1 MERSTIKTK
10 LVDQYVAKYLENSSK
25 KNYDEI
31 LENKNVISA
40 FYDELPNLSIDGYPF
55 ASDFV
60 SESGNVYSM
69 NNIDEIIPEERQKLR
84 LRYHFLPCIHEL
96 YIGTTGSG
104 KTTGCVEP
112 QLRAITSLKN
122 KSNLFITDPK
132 GELYE
137 RNVKHLSDNGYKIFV
152 LNFKDYERSDRWNPL
167 LDLYDLKQQ
176 ILSCGKGIIERVG
189 AVDPNLNYAEHP
201 SNYKDIYYEYKGKAY
216 PSKEACESYVA
227 AEKEMKEVQLS
238 SDINQIVHMI
248 IKVQSKNDRT
258 WEQGAQ
264 DLLRGIIYCMLE
276 EMEVPNTKFTR
287 DMMTLSNIKHIYLY
301 LREKVLIRGQRLNT
315 LNFIKNKSEATKSY
329 LYTALDNAE
338 STMKSYCGVFD
349 SSTQEW
355 FQGHIFAMTTGNTIN
370 IDELGDTPF
379 AIFLITRDYEKSDFV
394 VAGLFVDWVYKKI
407 LMQNEGSQN
416 PRALHFILDEFGNI
430 PEIKEL
436 ESKISTARSRN
447 IWFHLVVQSYKQINA
462 VYTYERGGVI
472 IDNCNSQIFLGSQN
486 MESKE
491 LFAKQCGKHA
501 ILTLDAYLHSSVNS
515 LSEVPVIPTSTLD
528 LINPGEMYIKRLYM
542 PVILSQFIRSYICAN
557 VGIFK
562 DFYGGL
568 FTKEYA
574 PYSADYY
581 STKYTYNI
589 RDIYDPKSVKDL
601 GNDKY

>member
-1 MERSTIKTK
+1 MEKSTIKTK
-10 LVDQYVAKYLENSSK
+10 LVEQYVAKYLENSSK

-69 NNIDEIIPEERQKLR
+69 NNIDEIIPEERQTLR

-122 KSNLFITDPK
+122 KSNLFVTDPK

-137 RNVKHLSDNGYKIFV
+137 RNVKHLLDNGYKIFV

-176 ILSCGKGIIERVG
+176 ILSCGKGIKERIG
-189 AVDPNLNYAEHP
+189 SVDSNLDYAEHP

-216 PSKEACESYVA
+216 PSREACESYVA

-276 EMEVPNTKFTR
+276 ETESPNTKFTR

-315 LNFIKNKSEATKSY
+315 
-329 LYTALDNAE
+329 
-338 STMKSYCGVFD
+338 
-349 SSTQEW
+349 
-355 FQGHIFAMTTGNTIN
+355 
-370 IDELGDTPF
+370 
-379 AIFLITRDYEKSDFV
+379 
-394 VAGLFVDWVYKKI
+394 
-407 LMQNEGSQN
+407 
-416 PRALHFILDEFGNI
+416 
-430 PEIKEL
+430 
-436 ESKISTARSRN
+436 
-447 IWFHLVVQSYKQINA
+447 
-462 VYTYERGGVI
+462 
-472 IDNCNSQIFLGSQN
+472 
-486 MESKE
+486 
-491 LFAKQCGKHA
+491 
-501 ILTLDAYLHSSVNS
+501 
-515 LSEVPVIPTSTLD
+515 
-528 LINPGEMYIKRLYM
+528 
-542 PVILSQFIRSYICAN
+542 
-557 VGIFK
+557 
-562 DFYGGL
+562 
-568 FTKEYA
+568 
-574 PYSADYY
+574 
-581 STKYTYNI
+581 
-589 RDIYDPKSVKDL
+589 
-601 GNDKY
+601 